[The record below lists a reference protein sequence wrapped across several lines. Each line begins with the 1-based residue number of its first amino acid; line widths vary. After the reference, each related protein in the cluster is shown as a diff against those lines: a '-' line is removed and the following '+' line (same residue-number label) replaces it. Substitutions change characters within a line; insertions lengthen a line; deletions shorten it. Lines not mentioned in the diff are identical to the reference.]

1 MWRAENAL
9 LYWFQVAIVG
19 SRAVVTRED
28 STFAEWVGA
37 YVNLRELRRHED
49 EFFAMWLYDVEPNA
63 MLRNW
68 VAWAIVW
75 AQMQRRVEQS
85 GAIDAQHGSYL
96 CDCDVF
102 LTADK
107 RFAHA
112 LTAGRPRVVDAA
124 SALGNR
130 CSIP

>member
-1 MWRAENAL
+1 
-9 LYWFQVAIVG
+9 
-19 SRAVVTRED
+19 
-28 STFAEWVGA
+28 
-37 YVNLRELRRHED
+37 
-49 EFFAMWLYDVEPNA
+49 MWLYDVESHA

-75 AQMQRRVEQS
+75 AQMQRKVEQS
-85 GAIDAQHGSYL
+85 GAIDAQHSSYL

-112 LTAGRPRVVDAA
+112 LDVGADQA
-124 SALGNR
+124 SAPVATTRSLL
-130 CSIP
+130 